1 VTKSAHRK
9 AVFPTF
15 LDHDS
20 EFEKDDDE
28 DNYNENNNNYDNDNV
43 RTEKSYRSEAVFT
56 EFMHKLFPGH
66 AIFSKKTSALFI
78 IAVNHDYLK
87 MFGGSTMTHSRTVRF
102 IELVSVVLVSLFVDT
117 VFFGV
122 FYSPASCTQYDTK
135 VNTTIYR
142 CNCHSFYIIS
152 HLPSLPPFLLHSL
165 PPCYLPSILLSA
177 SLTLPASYPPSSPHV
192 LIFLHFCLHLTL
204 SSFFFLTL
212 LLPSSAVLP
221 I

>member
-1 VTKSAHRK
+1 
-9 AVFPTF
+9 
-15 LDHDS
+15 
-20 EFEKDDDE
+20 
-28 DNYNENNNNYDNDNV
+28 
-43 RTEKSYRSEAVFT
+43 
-56 EFMHKLFPGH
+56 MHKLFPGH

-135 VNTTIYR
+135 VNTTQ
-142 CNCHSFYIIS
+142 YIGVLVITYTLS
-152 HLPSLPPFLLHSL
+152 PTF
-165 PPCYLPSILLSA
+165 PPCYLS
-177 SLTLPASYPPSSPHV
+177 SLPFTLPPSLPQFIIS
-192 LIFLHFCLHLTL
+192 IL
-204 SSFFFLTL
+204 SSFLFLIL